1 MGSRLTACMTLAGVK
16 TPKMRSSQRGTHGAL
31 PRATTHSTSAAWQE
45 HRRLAWVSTTVSM
58 WFSNHI
64 RSYHCTKLT
73 TFSNE
78 KWQTAEGRR
87 SMQLQSAV
95 VQVYRGLVYRLG
107 CTVDYM

>member
-1 MGSRLTACMTLAGVK
+1 MTLAGAK
-16 TPKMRSSQRGTHGAL
+16 TLKMHWSQRGTHGAL
-31 PRATTHSTSAAWQE
+31 PRGTTHFTSAAWQE

-78 KWQTAEGRR
+78 KCQTAEGRR
-87 SMQLQSAV
+87 LRRLQSAV

-107 CTVDYM
+107 CTID